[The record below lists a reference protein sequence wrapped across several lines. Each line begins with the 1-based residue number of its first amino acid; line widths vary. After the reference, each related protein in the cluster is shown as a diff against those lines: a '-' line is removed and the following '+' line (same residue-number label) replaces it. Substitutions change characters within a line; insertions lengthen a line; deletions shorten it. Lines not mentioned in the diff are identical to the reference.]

1 MDMKFAA
8 CIQNKFLLGDFSG
21 DDLTVGKLYEILSKE
36 KHDMI
41 RIVDDSGE
49 DYLYPAN
56 CFIEI
61 EVKPDEADRIHNA
74 LSLHA
79 A

>member
-8 CIQNKFLLGDFSG
+8 CIQNAFVGDFSG
-21 DDLTVGKLYEILSKE
+21 EDLTVGKLYEILSKE

-61 EVKPDEADRIHNA
+61 EVKPDEADRIHHA